1 MLVLSILFGAALPL
15 AAAYAWGVLVLRRL
29 PAPPE
34 IALALGAA
42 VESLLVFLLLV
53 LHLGWWP
60 AYLAVGL
67 APLAALPFLHRTG
80 IEEPA
85 LEPLGRYGR
94 IAAVVIFAAYG
105 VWYLVNAMAPE
116 ISPDGI
122 TYHLGLPFDYAR
134 LGRFPHRFTF
144 YDALPQG
151 VEMLFTMAFAFGRH
165 SAAKLVE
172 FGFLAATPTL
182 FLRIGRRLRL
192 PDLASLLAAVFYF
205 CAPVTGITGATS
217 YNEAAL
223 VFFTMAAFYLL
234 LVWRDTGQA
243 RYLPAAGLA
252 AGFCYAIKLP
262 GAMALVGGAILVAV
276 WGSTWRW
283 RGMALLVAGALPAM
297 APWLARNAVVA
308 RNPLAP
314 LANAVFPNS
323 HFHVFTER
331 ILAAS
336 LAGWGHTAPLDV
348 PWQLAFGDHFTGTFG
363 PLLLALPLALLA
375 WRSRAARL
383 VLAAAALLALPWLAN
398 KGARFLMPSM
408 ALAGLALGGALA
420 GVWRGR
426 AAWAAVALQ
435 AIVCWPQ
442 ALNLWQPD
450 YVFRLHDFPL
460 AAALRIE
467 PEAVY
472 LARTIPEYRV
482 ARMVESNTPAD
493 ARIFSFDAVANAY
506 LPRSVIVSWQ
516 SAEGDRMADALRAAR
531 YPEAMYQRGGHWQ
544 SEPLMGFRF
553 RLLAAREGEWDVE
566 EVEIRSQGKRVPAA
580 ADWTLRARPNI
591 WEAPLAVDD
600 NYATRWRTWR
610 PIKAGM
616 TLEVD
621 FEIPVI
627 ADSVALVSHA
637 PGDIVPLEI
646 WAKQLSGAWRLV
658 ANSPPAVP
666 SPAVPL
672 RLEATAAL
680 RRAGFR
686 YLLAPVE
693 GGGNSPIGMD
703 MLTNPLAW
711 DLDTVARAGWSVLFR
726 IRRPRPGA
734 ERP

>member
-60 AYLAVGL
+60 VYLAVGL
-67 APLAALPFLHRTG
+67 APLAALPFVGRAG
-80 IEEPA
+80 IKEPA

-94 IAAVVIFAAYG
+94 IAAVVIFAAYS

-122 TYHLGLPFDYAR
+122 TYHLGLPFDYTR
-134 LGRFPHRFTF
+134 LGRFPNRFTF

-151 VEMLFTMAFAFGRH
+151 MEMLFTMAFAFGRH

-182 FLRIGRRLRL
+182 LLRIGRRLRL
-192 PDLASLLAAVFYF
+192 PDRASLVAAVFYF
-205 CAPVTGITGATS
+205 CAPVTGITGTTS

-223 VFFTMAAFYLL
+223 VFFTLAAFYLL
-234 LVWRDTGQA
+234 LVWRDTGEA
-243 RYLPAAGLA
+243 WYLPAAGSA

-262 GAMALVGGAILVAV
+262 GAMVLVSAALWVAV
-276 WGSTWRW
+276 CGDGRRW
-283 RGMALLVAGALPAM
+283 RGIALIAAGAISAV
-297 APWLARNAVVA
+297 APWLVRNAVMA
-308 RNPLAP
+308 RDPLAP

-323 HFHVFTER
+323 HFHLLTEQ

-336 LAGWGHTAPLDV
+336 LAGWRHVAALDV

-375 WRSRAARL
+375 WRKRAARL
-383 VLAAAALLALPWLAN
+383 VLAAALLLALPWLFN
-398 KGARFLMPSM
+398 TGARFLMPSV
-408 ALAGLALGGALA
+408 ALAGLALGAALA

-442 ALNLWQPD
+442 ALNPWQPE
-450 YVFRLHDFPL
+450 YSFRLHRFPL
-460 AAALRIE
+460 AAALRTE
-467 PEAVY
+467 PERDY
-472 LARTIPEYRV
+472 LVRSIPEYPV
-482 ARMVESNTPAD
+482 AHMVGKNTPAD
-493 ARIFSFDAVANAY
+493 ARIFSFDPVANAY
-506 LPRSVIVSWQ
+506 LPRTVTVSWQ
-516 SAEGDRMADALRAAR
+516 SAEGDRMADALHAAF
-531 YPEAMYQRGGHWQ
+531 YPETLYQRDARWQ

-553 RLLAAREGEWDVE
+553 RVPAAHQGEWDVQE
-566 EVEIRSQGKRVPAA
+566 MEIYSKGKRVPAA
-580 ADWTLRARPNI
+580 ADWTLRAWPNV
-591 WEAPLAVDD
+591 WEAPLAVDN
-600 NYATRWRTWR
+600 NYTTRWRTWR
-610 PIKAGM
+610 PVQAGM

-627 ADSVALVSHA
+627 ADTVALVSHA
-637 PGDIVPLEI
+637 PGDSVPLEI
-646 WAKQLSGAWRLV
+646 WAKQLSGTWRLV
-658 ANSPPAVP
+658 ANSPAAAP

-686 YLLAPVE
+686 YILAPVE
-693 GGGNSPIGMD
+693 GGGYSPIGMD
-703 MLTNPLAW
+703 MLANPLAW

-726 IRRPRPGA
+726 IR
-734 ERP
+734 

>member
-29 PAPPE
+29 AAPPE

-67 APLAALPFLHRTG
+67 VPLAALPFLSRTRLP
-80 IEEPA
+80 EPA
-85 LEPLGRYGR
+85 LASLGRYGR
-94 IAAVVIFAAYG
+94 IAAAIVFAAYG

-122 TYHLGLPFDYAR
+122 TYHLGLPFDYTR
-134 LGRFPHRFTF
+134 LGRFPDRFTF

-151 VEMLFTMAFAFGRH
+151 MEMLFTMAFAFGRH

-172 FGFLAATPTL
+172 LGFLAATPTL

-192 PDLASLLAAVFYF
+192 PDLASLVAAVFYF
-205 CAPVTGITGATS
+205 CAPVTGITGSTS

-223 VFFTMAAFYLL
+223 VFFTLAAFYLL
-234 LVWRDTGQA
+234 LLWRDTGEQW
-243 RYLPAAGLA
+243 YLPAAGLA

-262 GAMALVGGAILVAV
+262 GAMVLVGAALSVAV
-276 WGSTWRW
+276 WASARRW
-283 RGMALLVAGALPAM
+283 RGLALIAAGAMPAVT
-297 APWLARNAVVA
+297 PWLLRNAVLA

-323 HFHVFTER
+323 HFHVLTER
-331 ILAAS
+331 ILAAN
-336 LAGWGHTAPLDV
+336 LASHGHVAPLDV
-348 PWQLAFGDHFTGTFG
+348 PWQLAFGDHLTGTFG
-363 PLLLALPLALLA
+363 PLLLALPLVLLA
-375 WRSRAARL
+375 WRSRAVRL
-383 VLAAAALLALPWLAN
+383 LLAAAVLLALPWFAN

-408 ALAGLALGGALA
+408 ALAGLALGAALA
-420 GVWRGR
+420 GTWRGR

-467 PEAVY
+467 PEPDY
-472 LARTIPEYRV
+472 LTRTIPEYRV

-506 LPRSVIVSWQ
+506 LPRAVIVGWQ
-516 SAEGDRMADALRAAR
+516 SAEGDCMADALRAAF
-531 YPEAMYQRGGHWQ
+531 YPEALYQRGGHWQ

-553 RLLAAREGEWDVE
+553 RLAGGHEGEWDVE
-566 EVEIRSQGKRVPAA
+566 EVVIYSQGKRVPAA
-580 ADWTLRARPNI
+580 KDWTLRARPNL

-600 NYATRWRTWR
+600 NYATRWRTWG
-610 PIKAGM
+610 PVKAGM

-621 FEIPVI
+621 FEVPVI
-627 ADSVALVSHA
+627 ADGVALVSHA
-637 PGDIVPLEI
+637 PGDIVPLQI

-658 ANSPPAVP
+658 ADSPPAVP
-666 SPAVPL
+666 SHAVPL

-680 RRAGFR
+680 RRTGFR

-703 MLTNPLAW
+703 MLANPLAW

-726 IRRPRPGA
+726 IR
-734 ERP
+734 